1 MARDVPQMA
10 RDVTQKGARP
20 LSDET
25 TGSDQTKPK
34 RRRRRSHPEKQP
46 VALRPG
52 PQGLD
57 LRSAG
62 AQALAAWRLD
72 LIDHCGGQAVISV
85 PERILV
91 ERAITTELLIQDAD
105 RHLLAMDTTIQANGY
120 VALVKER
127 QTLVDSQARLLDR
140 LGFKAAPKPP
150 KSLAQV
156 TAEIL
161 AQDEGRARAQEP
173 TQSTQA
179 PEPSGTG
186 AHQSH
191 KSPATRHGAPSQ
203 AQERPSESVTV
214 RPATVAPAE
223 VSIAF

>member
-1 MARDVPQMA
+1 MYPQMA

-20 LSDET
+20 LSDEA

-105 RHLLAMDTTIQANGY
+105 RHLLAMATTIQANGY

-127 QTLVDSQARLLDR
+127 PTLPQDERRAPHRPR
-140 LGFKAAPKPP
+140 GTATPKPQGSTWP
-150 KSLAQV
+150 SHAP
-156 TAEIL
+156 A
-161 AQDEGRARAQEP
+161 RARHRDARDP
-173 TQSTQA
+173 WA
-179 PEPSGTG
+179 G
-186 AHQSH
+186 
-191 KSPATRHGAPSQ
+191 
-203 AQERPSESVTV
+203 
-214 RPATVAPAE
+214 
-223 VSIAF
+223 

>member
-1 MARDVPQMA
+1 MA

-72 LIDHCGGQAVISV
+72 LIDHCGGQAGISV

-105 RHLLAMDTTIQANGY
+105 RHLLAMATTIQANGY
-120 VALVKER
+120 VALVRER

-140 LGFKAAPKPP
+140 LGLKAAPKPP

-156 TAEIL
+156 TAEII
-161 AQDEGRARAQEP
+161 ARDEAAHVAPGRAQGPA
-173 TQSTQA
+173 
-179 PEPSGTG
+179 PSGTKPHPSPRVPPG
-186 AHQSH
+186 LATPRAEPVTVT
-191 KSPATRHGAPSQ
+191 PATLG
-203 AQERPSESVTV
+203 
-214 RPATVAPAE
+214 PAE
-223 VSIAF
+223 IGPVNL